1 MKCKF
6 NPMADLSRRH
16 FFYQLALGSL
26 IGLLSSCGD
35 ASQKTTASPARP
47 SAAESAG
54 SGGEAGPANDKIVTI
69 YTWDMYLNP
78 ALLTEFRER
87 TGIEVQPLIYE
98 SSDEMVDGLKSEPGR
113 YDLFI
118 SEDGYIPLLA
128 GKRLMKELDKHKL
141 PHYKNLDPKFLN
153 QPFDPG
159 NQFTVPYLW
168 GTTLL
173 AYRKDLLPNPSH
185 SWNIIFDPALK
196 NRISFL
202 DDRMEGYAGVL
213 RTMGINLPDADV
225 TSITK
230 AADTMVDLVRNSGMR
245 LGGGN
250 EVKQHLLDGISAVSM
265 IYSGDAALIAK
276 ENPTVPI
283 GYFIPDEGATVWTD
297 SFCISRDTT
306 RLANAYKFLD
316 FMIEAKSAAA
326 SANFL
331 SYASPNKA
339 AVEFIN
345 PELLADETIN
355 PRQEVLDKC
364 RFFQLRDVDS
374 ARMLNIGWRRVQE
387 AWMEKSGQAL
397 NTIDPRGAGAEP
409 GEDAATAAQ
418 PPGAK
423 NAPPGEV
430 PN

>member
-1 MKCKF
+1 MKCKL
-6 NPMADLSRRH
+6 NPVAPPTRRH
-16 FFYQLALGSL
+16 FFCSLALGSL
-26 IGLLSSCGD
+26 IGLLSGCGD
-35 ASQKTTASPARP
+35 SSKPATQAKSDTP
-47 SAAESAG
+47 AAEAGDSSAD
-54 SGGEAGPANDKIVTI
+54 AGAGNENIVTI
-69 YTWDMYLNP
+69 YTWDMYLNQE
-78 ALLTEFRER
+78 LLTEFQKR

-118 SEDGYIPLLA
+118 SEDGYIPILA
-128 GKRLMKELDKHKL
+128 GKRLMKEVDKKKL
-141 PHYKNLDPKFLN
+141 PHYKNLDPKFLD

-173 AYRKDLLPNPSH
+173 AYRKDLLQNPSH

-225 TSITK
+225 PSITK
-230 AADTMVDLVRNSGMR
+230 AADTMVDLVRNNGMR

-306 RLANAYKFLD
+306 RLENAYKFLD

-364 RFFQLRDVDS
+364 RYFQLRDVDS
-374 ARMLNIGWRRVQE
+374 ARMVNVGWRRVQE
-387 AWMEKSGQAL
+387 AWQEKSGQAL
-397 NTIDPRGAGAEP
+397 NAHDTPATATATGTAE
-409 GEDAATAAQ
+409 GEDSSPAK
-418 PPGAK
+418 PPAGK
-423 NAPPGEV
+423 EGT

>member
-6 NPMADLSRRH
+6 NPVASPTRRH
-16 FFYQLALGSL
+16 FFCTLALGSL
-26 IGLLSSCGD
+26 IGLLSGCGD
-35 ASQKTTASPARP
+35 GSKTAAKSSP
-47 SAAESAG
+47 SSED
-54 SGGEAGPANDKIVTI
+54 SGAHSRDPDAVNNKIVTI

-78 ALLTEFRER
+78 ELLTEFQKR
-87 TGIEVQPLIYE
+87 TGIEVQPLVYE

-118 SEDGYIPLLA
+118 SEDGYIPILA
-128 GKRLMKELDKHKL
+128 GKRLMKEVDKKKL
-141 PHYKNLDPKFLN
+141 PHYKNLDPKFLS
-153 QPFDPG
+153 QPFDPE

-173 AYRKDLLPNPSH
+173 AYRKDLLPNPVH

-225 TSITK
+225 PSITK
-230 AADTMVDLVRNSGMR
+230 AADTMVDLVRNNGMR

-306 RLANAYKFLD
+306 RLENAYKFLD

-364 RFFQLRDVDS
+364 RYFQLRDVDS
-374 ARMLNIGWRRVQE
+374 ARKVNEGWRRVQD

-397 NTIDPRGAGAEP
+397 NSQGPKSAGVTDGDGPAAEPSAGAP
-409 GEDAATAAQ
+409 VGKIDTL
-418 PPGAK
+418 
-423 NAPPGEV
+423 

>member
-1 MKCKF
+1 MKSKLK
-6 NPMADLSRRH
+6 PTAPASRRH
-16 FFYQLALGSL
+16 FFRSLALGSL
-26 IGLLSSCGD
+26 IGLLCGCGESGKPSGSSASASAETSASGD
-35 ASQKTTASPARP
+35 PD
-47 SAAESAG
+47 
-54 SGGEAGPANDKIVTI
+54 PANDKIVTI

-78 ALLTEFRER
+78 ELLTEFQKR
-87 TGIEVQPLIYE
+87 TGLEVQPLIYE

-118 SEDGYIPLLA
+118 CEDGYIPIVA
-128 GKRLMKELDKHKL
+128 GKRLMKEVDKKKL
-141 PHYKNLDPKFLN
+141 PHYKNLDPKFLD
-153 QPFDPG
+153 QPFDPE

-225 TSITK
+225 TSIKK
-230 AADTMVDLVRNSGMR
+230 AAETMVDLVRNNGMR

-364 RFFQLRDVDS
+364 RYFQLRDVDS
-374 ARMLNIGWRRVQE
+374 ARMVNDGWRRVQE
-387 AWMEKSGQAL
+387 AWMERSGQAL
-397 NTIDPRGAGAEP
+397 NSLEKQTASTPDGEPPAADAPAAAPEGKID
-409 GEDAATAAQ
+409 TA
-418 PPGAK
+418 
-423 NAPPGEV
+423 